1 MHHFKKVV
9 ATSLLYF
16 PFIWLSCTPK
26 QEPQLV
32 DFTYQSCNAIE
43 ASPNDLGLIEK
54 VQLEDTLLL
63 SIGMCDNCG
72 NTRYQGEME
81 LLDNQLSLEV
91 IPIYDTLWGVDDN
104 GDSLYML
111 NEFVTECG
119 CYKLFNFKIN
129 QSSLADV
136 ETITLNGM
144 RHSK

>member
-1 MHHFKKVV
+1 
-9 ATSLLYF
+9 
-16 PFIWLSCTPK
+16 
-26 QEPQLV
+26 
-32 DFTYQSCNAIE
+32 
-43 ASPNDLGLIEK
+43 
-54 VQLEDTLLL
+54 
-63 SIGMCDNCG
+63 
-72 NTRYQGEME
+72 ME

-144 RHSK
+144 SVDSIRNETYCFILEEPIPEE